1 MGASGKF
8 TATSWLRSVIM
19 DEALGQRHSTTH
31 PVLITSFP
39 EDMPGPSAVVD
50 DQEEEEE
57 EENDKESQP
66 EPETKK
72 QINKN

>member
-1 MGASGKF
+1 
-8 TATSWLRSVIM
+8 M
-19 DEALGQRHSTTH
+19 DEALGQRHSTAH

-66 EPETKK
+66 EPKAKK
-72 QINKN
+72 IKIKN